1 MTFRRRWILAAIAL
15 GYATGVNAAT
25 TLRDQSIEALQRSLS
40 DGHTTSVALTAF
52 YLQRIAAMNHR
63 GPALHAL
70 IAVNPDA
77 LAEARASDRSRRTR
91 GPRGPLEGIP
101 VLIKDNIE
109 TKDPLPTTAGS
120 LAMTGNVTHRDAP
133 VVARLRD
140 AGAIILGKTNL
151 SEWANFR
158 STHSLSGWS
167 AVGGLT
173 RNPYVLDRTACGS
186 SSGSA
191 AAVAADFA
199 AGSLGTETDGS
210 ITCPA
215 SMNGVVGLKPTVGL
229 LSQAGIIPI
238 AHTQD
243 TAGPMGR
250 SVTDAAL
257 LLGALTGRDYRSGLD
272 RAALAGKRIGVLRF
286 KTGSQPEMNRVYAAA
301 LARLRAAGATLIEV
315 ATPDMDPIQ
324 KAEQQTL
331 LEEFKSQLDAYL
343 SAAPAAVKTRSL
355 SDLIRFDR
363 ASPAELR
370 YFGQELFLQSEET
383 QGTASKDYAKALA
396 MARRLAGRDG
406 IDRLLHEQHLDL
418 LVAPTATPAW
428 RVDIVYGDAQGD
440 SFTTLAAVAGY
451 PNFSVPMGQI
461 EGLPVG
467 LSFIGPADSE
477 ALLLDCGYA
486 FEARS
491 DGFVAPKF
499 LPTVDRGLDAP

>member
-1 MTFRRRWILAAIAL
+1 MTFGRRWILTAVAL
-15 GYATGVNAAT
+15 GYAAGGNAAT

-40 DGHTTSVALTAF
+40 NGHTTAVALTAF
-52 YLQRIAAMNHR
+52 YLRQISTMNR
-63 GPALHAL
+63 SGPALHAV

-77 LAEARASDRSRRTR
+77 LAEARASDRSRRAR

-109 TKDPLPTTAGS
+109 TEDPLPTTAGS
-120 LAMTGNVTHRDAP
+120 LAMTGNLTHRDAP
-133 VVARLRD
+133 VVARLRE

-158 STHSLSGWS
+158 STHAISGWS

-191 AAVAADFA
+191 AGVAADFA

-215 SMNGVVGLKPTVGL
+215 SMNGIVGLKPTLGL
-229 LSQAGIIPI
+229 LPQAGIVPI

-250 SVTDAAL
+250 SVTDVAL
-257 LLGALTGRDYRSGLD
+257 LLGALTGRDYRAGLD

-286 KTGSQPEMNRVYAAA
+286 KAGTQPEMDRVYAAA

-324 KAEQQTL
+324 TAEQRTL
-331 LEEFKSQLDAYL
+331 LEEFKSQLNAYL
-343 SAAPAAVKTRSL
+343 SAAPPALKTRSL
-355 SDLIRFDR
+355 SDLIRFNR

-370 YFGQELFLQSEET
+370 FFGQELFLQSEQT
-383 QGTASKDYAKALA
+383 QGTDSKDYADSLA
-396 MARRLAGRDG
+396 KARRLARRDG
-406 IDRLLHEQHLDL
+406 IDRLLREQHLDL

-451 PNFSVPMGQI
+451 PNLSVPMGQVR
-461 EGLPVG
+461 GLPVG

-486 FEARS
+486 FEARG

-499 LPTVDRGLDAP
+499 LPTVDRGFEVH